1 MQNVSENN
9 IALGE
14 VLVPQRLF
22 NSVREGNLVIF
33 AGSGVTKYGQKEAP
47 LNEELA
53 EQLGSPLGEK
63 RHRDESIDAF
73 LDRLKSYIPT
83 IHEQYSKL
91 LNNGILKPTDLHKV
105 IIRLFKKSNLKII
118 TTNQE
123 TLFTEVAEKV
133 FGKDIKSWEYP
144 VFPTPEEFNGIVY
157 IHGANNSAIITETEF
172 GKAYSTGI
180 KPAGTFL
187 EEICKNYILLYI
199 GYSHD
204 DPFVICNLK

>member
-123 TLFTEVAEKV
+123 TLFVNCKLKV
-133 FGKDIKSWEYP
+133 SQFCKVKLSHPLFRFLCLFDHFL
-144 VFPTPEEFNGIVY
+144 V
-157 IHGANNSAIITETEF
+157 HIISVSDSE
-172 GKAYSTGI
+172 ALPIDRYY
-180 KPAGTFL
+180 
-187 EEICKNYILLYI
+187 C
-199 GYSHD
+199 
-204 DPFVICNLK
+204 